1 MPKWCIK
8 ISDTVVSGIPR
19 SASHSRTVS
28 HQSLLIAAHT
38 RSTFSGVPLVA
49 GPPEC
54 GSLSIDSWPS
64 LKHLCHT
71 FICAAL
77 IAVPKSLL
85 IHPNRLRREMFKLN
99 AKFDEDS
106 LLYLLS
112 HFECDSHTVHMLTQ
126 QHLLP
131 PLTSTVST
139 LKPSLFTHVHS
150 SPHSLAARLHQCA
163 QTVLIILTMTGLFLD
178 RPRTLN

>member
-1 MPKWCIK
+1 MNFATTCFMPKCCIK

-85 IHPNRLRREMFKLN
+85 NHPNSFREVMFKLN
-99 AKFDEDS
+99 AKFDANS

-112 HFECDSHTVHMLTQ
+112 HFECHGHSKQECCSEVRSGRTIFFSHPFAGRIWKT
-126 QHLLP
+126 
-131 PLTSTVST
+131 
-139 LKPSLFTHVHS
+139 
-150 SPHSLAARLHQCA
+150 
-163 QTVLIILTMTGLFLD
+163 
-178 RPRTLN
+178 